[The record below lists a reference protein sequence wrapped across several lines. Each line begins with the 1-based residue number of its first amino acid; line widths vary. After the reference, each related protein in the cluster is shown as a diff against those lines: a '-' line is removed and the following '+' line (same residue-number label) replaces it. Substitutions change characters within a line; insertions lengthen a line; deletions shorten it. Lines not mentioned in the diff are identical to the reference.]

1 MQDHDCLA
9 SNTRALFQAVQASD
23 VGLLHVGHVRSHV
36 GHPANECVDALAK
49 WACRHGVDDCHPFQL
64 SVAAAARDGSLA
76 WWWFVL
82 ASVRD
87 PACWPCHVGGD
98 FVDKAR
104 HDDESLPTAA
114 ESRSWFG
121 LEGADS
127 VGICGPGLTVCFRAM
142 TVNVQTLAQDPSS
155 EAASDNDGF
164 TGRAAFLR
172 EQCRYHGVNILAL
185 QETRTKKF
193 DTFNSHSHIRL
204 CSGCDS
210 HGHHGVELWFDKHL
224 ALSTCVA
231 DPIRVQLSD
240 LLVLFA
246 DPRTLLVRFTRRG
259 LHILFVVVH
268 APTAAS
274 PERAHWWKVLSERV
288 SRFSRGCWV
297 VPSRGLQH
305 TFRGFHP
312 PIGSGI
318 LFGMQLA
325 RSLLASL
332 HSYSS
337 MTCGCPALFPAAIPD
352 PARHGSLRT
361 AFMDRGLTSSPFPL
375 HGPRGRA
382 PRRYTTT
389 LIGDSRMS
397 TIFPFGWILR
407 SLRAPSLV

>member
-1 MQDHDCLA
+1 MLGTLRMSVLMPLPSGLVVMGLMTAIPSSYRLLLPPATVPWHGGGSCLPRCRIPPA
-9 SNTRALFQAVQASD
+9 
-23 VGLLHVGHVRSHV
+23 GLATS
-36 GHPANECVDALAK
+36 
-49 WACRHGVDDCHPFQL
+49 
-64 SVAAAARDGSLA
+64 
-76 WWWFVL
+76 
-82 ASVRD
+82 
-87 PACWPCHVGGD
+87 
-98 FVDKAR
+98 VDKAR

-288 SRFSRGCWV
+288 SRFSRGCGV
-297 VPSRGLQH
+297 VLLGDFNTPN
-305 TFRGFHP
+305 
-312 PIGSGI
+312 
-318 LFGMQLA
+318 
-325 RSLLASL
+325 RSNKSEKLV
-332 HSYSS
+332 
-337 MTCGCPALFPAAIPD
+337 CKNN
-352 PARHGSLRT
+352 
-361 AFMDRGLTSSPFPL
+361 
-375 HGPRGRA
+375 
-382 PRRYTTT
+382 
-389 LIGDSRMS
+389 
-397 TIFPFGWILR
+397 TI
-407 SLRAPSLV
+407 S